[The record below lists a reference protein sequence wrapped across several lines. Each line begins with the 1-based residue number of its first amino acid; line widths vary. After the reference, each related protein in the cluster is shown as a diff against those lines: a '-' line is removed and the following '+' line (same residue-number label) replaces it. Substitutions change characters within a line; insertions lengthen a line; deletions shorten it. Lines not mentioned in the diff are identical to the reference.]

1 MSESIYPC
9 HQKIIDEK
17 FNFIDQWLPTRYTD
31 SVNIFLKKESKDANY
46 IRKVRMRKINDEK
59 VADAL
64 YKVSLVNKL
73 QVEIG
78 T

>member
-17 FNFIDQWLPTRYTD
+17 FDFIDQWLPARYTD

-46 IRKVRMRKINDEK
+46 IRKVRMRKIDDEK

>member
-1 MSESIYPC
+1 MGKSMYLC

-17 FNFIDQWLPTRYTD
+17 FDFIDQWLPARYTG
-31 SVNIFLKKESKDANY
+31 SVNIFLKKESKNAAY
-46 IRKVRMRKINDEK
+46 IRQVRRRKINDEK

-64 YKVSLVNKL
+64 YKVSLINKL
-73 QVEIG
+73 QVEIE

>member
-17 FNFIDQWLPTRYTD
+17 FDFIDQWLPARYTD

>member
-1 MSESIYPC
+1 MSESIYTC

-17 FNFIDQWLPTRYTD
+17 FDFIDQWLPARYTD

-46 IRKVRMRKINDEK
+46 IRQVRMRKINDEK
-59 VADAL
+59 VTDAL

>member
-17 FNFIDQWLPTRYTD
+17 FNFIDQWLPARYTD